1 MKKCKEYVIIVVEK
15 ITLKSLEVNV
25 KKKTLIFLVAAFL
38 LLLAMI
44 LGWFYWKSEYSIGS
58 VGTRIIDEIDKS
70 SDEKCFIELNTVTD
84 FEWDTVVVM
93 SADFLAAG
101 YSDETVSKMFGV
113 SYEMPDGF
121 RSRLIFVNDGKI
133 VHEESYRAEVEHS
146 SKFNINI
153 QHPYYVILTS
163 DDCDVVGSEA
173 DGYYSIF
180 VE

>member
-1 MKKCKEYVIIVVEK
+1 M
-15 ITLKSLEVNV
+15 
-25 KKKTLIFLVAAFL
+25 KKKTLIFLVTVFL
-38 LLLAMI
+38 LLLAI
-44 LGWFYWKSEYSIGS
+44 IFGWFYWKSEYSIGS

-70 SDEKCFIELNTVTD
+70 SEEKCVIDLNTVTD

-121 RSRLIFVNDGKI
+121 RSRLIFVDDGKI
-133 VHEESYRAEVEHS
+133 VHEESYRAEVERS

-153 QHPYYVILTS
+153 QYPYYVIFTS
-163 DDCDVVGSEA
+163 DDCDVAGSEA
-173 DGYYSIF
+173 EGYYSIF